1 MKKNYLITGIGF
13 VLAGVI
19 LLGIALF
26 TETRLESLLWGFT
39 GATIVPGIATI
50 LKYFYWTRPKNRER
64 YKERL
69 ENERIELNDELKNKL
84 RDKSG
89 CLAYR
94 VGLLAVC
101 AAILI
106 FSILGQFEIIRESRL
121 IVLFLFGYLV
131 FQCAIGSVFYYY
143 LLEKY

>member
-1 MKKNYLITGIGF
+1 MKKNYLFTGIGF
-13 VLAGVI
+13 VLAGMI

-26 TETRLESLLWGFT
+26 TETRLESLLYGFT
-39 GATIVPGIATI
+39 ASTIIPGISMI
-50 LKYFYWTRPKNRER
+50 LRYFYWTRPKNRAR

-94 VGLLAVC
+94 VGLLATC
-101 AAILI
+101 AAILV
-106 FSILGQFEIIRESRL
+106 FSVLGKLEIIGESRL

-131 FQCAIGSVFYYY
+131 FQCAIGSVIYYY
-143 LLEKY
+143 LLGKY